1 MERSLR
7 LASTIL
13 GAWLIAAWVANG
25 QQPEL
30 PIAAPTADHL
40 AAEAAT
46 PPTEAMR
53 LFVEGRY
60 ADALAAAVRDHA
72 AALARS
78 GPDHSES
85 LQAAN
90 NLAVIQAR
98 AGKLADAK
106 ALATATLDARRK
118 LLGPDHPDVF
128 TTLNN
133 LGTIEHTLG
142 DYAEAEKTLQEAYD
156 GRKRLLGDKHPSTAQ
171 SMANLGRVMMA
182 RGKRAE
188 GVKLL
193 EEALAV
199 QLADPSTPKTS
210 LAATKCSVAKAR
222 VESSGALA
230 TQDAQDAR
238 EAAAAAFGESHPR
251 YALALAMLARS
262 RLMNIARD
270 DFSKARDIHRDA
282 GSVESPDFA
291 MTLLHQSEHAVGFE
305 HGFGLV
311 FPTQANITSALTISS
326 EARRACEQTFG
337 PKHDTTATATIRFA
351 QMKAADWHID
361 RVQNMPE
368 SLRLIKESLATLKTT
383 HVSRQYERLVYNTN
397 SSSLGESFFLE
408 KTPDE
413 NAARDALP
421 DPFSQ
426 MKHALATDPVSETPI
441 ALVFLGL
448 AADSFPPAASS
459 TDVEKIAMRDAITSF
474 LDILESMELD
484 DTYGAND
491 LQTTLGRRTQVR
503 LVNQLVAM
511 SETQERLKSV
521 WEAAKKAGTAPNSL
535 GEFGGKSG
543 ARAREAAQRNV
554 GLARRLVDLD
564 GIYNKLLLDSHLDL
578 FYICRVSGE
587 WDTAEDSLRALRQ
600 VRVENDDWGPG
611 DKDPFVFQYR
621 RLVDR
626 LSSSFKSQ
634 RDTYAQYA
642 TKPSDSHSKD
652 TPPSA
657 PDKTLNVQ

>member
-90 NLAVIQAR
+90 NLAVIQSR

-193 EEALAV
+193 EEALASLNRAEACGPV
-199 QLADPSTPKTS
+199 PQAGSAALACSMMAPKTLPS
-210 LAATKCSVAKAR
+210 
-222 VESSGALA
+222 
-230 TQDAQDAR
+230 
-238 EAAAAAFGESHPR
+238 F
-251 YALALAMLARS
+251 MARS
-262 RLMNIARD
+262 AI
-270 DFSKARDIHRDA
+270 
-282 GSVESPDFA
+282 
-291 MTLLHQSEHAVGFE
+291 TL
-305 HGFGLV
+305 
-311 FPTQANITSALTISS
+311 
-326 EARRACEQTFG
+326 R
-337 PKHDTTATATIRFA
+337 
-351 QMKAADWHID
+351 
-361 RVQNMPE
+361 
-368 SLRLIKESLATLKTT
+368 
-383 HVSRQYERLVYNTN
+383 
-397 SSSLGESFFLE
+397 SSSIPASF
-408 KTPDE
+408 TPCMNCE
-413 NAARDALP
+413 
-421 DPFSQ
+421 
-426 MKHALATDPVSETPI
+426 
-441 ALVFLGL
+441 
-448 AADSFPPAASS
+448 
-459 TDVEKIAMRDAITSF
+459 
-474 LDILESMELD
+474 
-484 DTYGAND
+484 
-491 LQTTLGRRTQVR
+491 
-503 LVNQLVAM
+503 
-511 SETQERLKSV
+511 
-521 WEAAKKAGTAPNSL
+521 
-535 GEFGGKSG
+535 
-543 ARAREAAQRNV
+543 
-554 GLARRLVDLD
+554 
-564 GIYNKLLLDSHLDL
+564 
-578 FYICRVSGE
+578 
-587 WDTAEDSLRALRQ
+587 
-600 VRVENDDWGPG
+600 
-611 DKDPFVFQYR
+611 
-621 RLVDR
+621 
-626 LSSSFKSQ
+626 
-634 RDTYAQYA
+634 
-642 TKPSDSHSKD
+642 
-652 TPPSA
+652 
-657 PDKTLNVQ
+657 